1 MKQTAWKYPGST
13 SGPFTLLLPTGA
25 RFLHAAF
32 QEEDLKLWFLVEP
45 AKEEV
50 ARRFLVTWTGE
61 PLPVGLPVRHLAT
74 VINQLVWHLF
84 EVGED
89 P

>member
-1 MKQTAWKYPGST
+1 MNRTAWKYSGSP
-13 SGPFTLLLPTGA
+13 SGPFTLHLPAGA
-25 RFLHAAF
+25 QFLHAAF
-32 QEEDLKLWFLVEP
+32 QGEDLQLWFLVEP
-45 AKEEV
+45 AKEEA

-61 PLPVGLPVRHLAT
+61 TLPTGLPVHHLAT